1 MKTMTEYNINELLEK
16 KKQLE
21 EQEKELIQGVDAEDV
36 TYRLETIV
44 DHTSKKNNRQIESK
58 KKVTL
63 LEFMQRYNGTIDELT
78 RVKTAIQK
86 YNADNI
92 LGKIQERDNN
102 RKKIRFLEKL
112 FSVIV
117 SFKKK
122 IRFLEKLKAVALREK
137 KIGRQVTRQDKD
149 GVALETVEVIVEPM
163 FTREEIDKK
172 FDELAA
178 QERKINT
185 EIQRENLNA
194 KISLK

>member
-1 MKTMTEYNINELLEK
+1 MGRMKTMTEYNINELLEK

-112 FSVIV
+112 
-117 SFKKK
+117 
-122 IRFLEKLKAVALREK
+122 KAVALREK

-149 GVALETVEVIVEPM
+149 GVALETVEVIIEPM